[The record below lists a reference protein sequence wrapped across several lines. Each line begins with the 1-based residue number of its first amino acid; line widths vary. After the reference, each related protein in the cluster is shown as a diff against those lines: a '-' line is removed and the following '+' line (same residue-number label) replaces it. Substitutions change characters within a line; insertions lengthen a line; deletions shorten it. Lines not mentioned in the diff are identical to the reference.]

1 MENWLIGIM
10 NEFGYVGVFFLI
22 ALENIFPPIPSE
34 VILTFAGFMT
44 TSTDLNIFGVVLSAT
59 AGSLVGAC
67 ALYRIGLLMDV
78 ERLEKVVD
86 RWGTILR
93 LTKKDIHK
101 ADNWFDKHGYV
112 TVFLC
117 RLIPL
122 IRSLISIPAGM
133 SNMKFGTFL
142 IYTAA
147 GTLIWN
153 IVLVSLGASVGE
165 NWKDILNYF
174 EIYSKLIYLLI
185 IVTIVVIT
193 SFYIKKVVKKI
204 S

>member
-44 TSTDLNIFGVVLSAT
+44 TSSDLSVFGVVISAT
-59 AGSLVGAC
+59 VGSLVGAC

-78 ERLEKVVD
+78 KRLEKVID
-86 RWGTILR
+86 RWGTVLR

-101 ADNWFDKHGYV
+101 ADSWFDKHGYV

-117 RLIPL
+117 RLVPL

-133 SNMKFGTFL
+133 SNMKFSVFLTF
-142 IYTAA
+142 TAA

-153 IVLVSLGASVGE
+153 TVLVSLGASVGE

-174 EIYSKLIYLLI
+174 EIYSKIIYLLI
-185 IVTIVVIT
+185 IFFIVVIT
-193 SFYIKKVVKKI
+193 SFYIKKVVKKV